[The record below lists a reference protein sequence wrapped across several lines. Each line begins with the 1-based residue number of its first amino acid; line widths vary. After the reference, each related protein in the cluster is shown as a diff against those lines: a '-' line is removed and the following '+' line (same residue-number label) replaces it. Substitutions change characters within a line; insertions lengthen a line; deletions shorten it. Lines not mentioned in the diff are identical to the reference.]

1 LEKEI
6 SFLTGRGCN
15 IRVAESVLAFVV
27 RKGFHPKLGA
37 RPMRDA
43 AEKLVGDAVAVAL
56 LLNGCADGCLTA
68 DPANDRLKIE

>member
-1 LEKEI
+1 
-6 SFLTGRGCN
+6 
-15 IRVAESVLAFVV
+15 
-27 RKGFHPKLGA
+27 
-37 RPMRDA
+37 MRDA